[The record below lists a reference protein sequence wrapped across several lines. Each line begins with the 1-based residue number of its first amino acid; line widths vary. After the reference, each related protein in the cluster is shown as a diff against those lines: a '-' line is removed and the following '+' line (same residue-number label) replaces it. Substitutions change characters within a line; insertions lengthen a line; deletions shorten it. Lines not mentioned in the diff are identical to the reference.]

1 MQSTDE
7 EARLSGVGS
16 RDGGVMKNWGGGV
29 KQDTRN
35 KD

>member
-1 MQSTDE
+1 MQSADE

-16 RDGGVMKNWGGGV
+16 RDGGVMKNWGSRV
-29 KQDTRN
+29 KQDTGN